1 MFKTEP
7 PRHQGHQ
14 GHQEYYGVCCRAPVR
29 TRTECGHERRLRGP
43 GAWPFSLSFL
53 GVLGALV
60 VPSYSRVP
68 EAERPP
74 LLRVRGLTRRFGG
87 LVAVNNV
94 SFDVYPGEIYGLI
107 GPNGAGKTTVM
118 NMLS

>member
-14 GHQEYYGVCCRAPVR
+14 DYYGPCCRAPVR
-29 TRTECGHERRLRGP
+29 TRTEWGHERRPRGP
-43 GAWPFSLSFL
+43 EDWPFFLSLL

-60 VPSYSRVP
+60 VPSYSRV
-68 EAERPP
+68 AEDGRQP
-74 LLRVRGLTRRFGG
+74 LLRIRGLTRRFGG

-107 GPNGAGKTTVM
+107 G
-118 NMLS
+118 